1 MQTALD
7 LLRRHVEVYV
17 LADGVSSINK
27 EEIPI
32 ALERIRQ
39 AGGVVTTSES
49 FLFQLMREYRTLFM
63 EWVCLSWECH
73 EIYRCTI
80 QGIHLEPNFESLRKS
95 SRIRSK
101 TLKRRSRHCFP
112 RLDTP

>member
-17 LADGVSSINK
+17 LADGVSSVNK

-63 EWVCLSWECH
+63 ECLSWECH
-73 EIYRCTI
+73 EIYRCKI
-80 QGIHLEPNFESLRKS
+80 QGIHLDPNFESLRKS
-95 SRIRSK
+95 SRTRS
-101 TLKRRSRHCFP
+101 
-112 RLDTP
+112 